1 VSSEKIGTPEKLPRS
16 YRLLHVVSFGTFLTL
31 AITSLVLIAIVATQA
46 NIAKLAADTRD
57 NVLPVIVSQQD
68 VSHDVERLILFGE
81 ELLNSNDPQKRRQA
95 RLSAQ
100 TLVYNEPRFRTD
112 QKIGEVGTRT
122 LTTLSGLS
130 AQRDRRDKLNGEA
143 FGQFLDI
150 AVALTAKPS
159 RGTASE
165 SLINQLTVTM
175 RIDAA
180 PALDETSRQIHAAIQ
195 NEAGR
200 LPAGLSQKIDH
211 LLALRREVIGIDRDN
226 ARTWEDTRQHLKN
239 LTDTLSTDAQL
250 QTSNRFSEIQEQASQ
265 VKLVGIS
272 GLAFLTTLLLGS
284 AWLAHRLFIRPL
296 VQATDGLEKALHGEE
311 IEYSTGSAIIEIGS
325 IVKAATTLAENTRA
339 LAEERQ
345 KLMSAR
351 LDAAIEA
358 ADHLEALVQER
369 TQKMEQAVRQ
379 AEAAN
384 ASKSNFLANMSH
396 EIRTPM
402 NGILGM
408 AHLLRREG
416 ITASQADRLD
426 KIDNAAQHLLGI
438 INNILDLSKIEA
450 GKLQLETTD
459 VVIGALTAN
468 VVSMLGELAQ
478 AKNIRLLV
486 DAQPLP
492 CLLGDPVRLQQA
504 LLNYAANAIKFT
516 ERGSVILRIR
526 QIDESDESD
535 QGILIRFE
543 VEDTGIGIEA
553 KQAGR
558 LFSAFEQADS
568 SITRKYGGTG
578 LGLAITKRLAQL
590 MGGDAGVT
598 STPGVGSTFWF
609 TARLQPGKT
618 ADTASAVPA
627 SESAEAVLKREHAGR
642 RILLVEDEAINREVT
657 LELLNDIWPTVDT
670 AEDGLQA
677 VDLASR
683 NDYQVILM
691 DMQMPNM
698 DGLEATRRIRK
709 IPGHA
714 ATPIIAMT
722 ANAFSE
728 DKAQCFDAGMNDFIT
743 KPANPDLLFSS
754 LLRWLEKENTA
765 A

>member
-1 VSSEKIGTPEKLPRS
+1 MSSETAGTPEKQPRS
-16 YRLLHVVSFGTFLTL
+16 YRLRHVVSFGTFLTL
-31 AITSLVLIAIVATQA
+31 AITSLVLILIVASQA

-57 NVLPVIVSQQD
+57 NVLPAIVSQQD
-68 VSHDVERLILFGE
+68 ISHDIERLILFGE
-81 ELLNSNDPQKRRQA
+81 ELLNSADPQKRRHA
-95 RLSAQ
+95 RLSAE

-112 QKIGEVGTRT
+112 PKIGEVGTRT
-122 LTTLSGLS
+122 LVTFSGLS
-130 AQRDRRDKLNGEA
+130 AQRDRRDKLNDEV
-143 FGQFLDI
+143 FRQLLNI
-150 AVALTAKPS
+150 AVTLTAKTSP
-159 RGTASE
+159 GAKGSE
-165 SLINQLTVTM
+165 SLIDQLTATM
-175 RIDAA
+175 RIDSA
-180 PALDETSRQIHAAIQ
+180 PALDEASREIHAALRKL
-195 NEAGR
+195 AAR
-200 LPAGLSQKIDH
+200 LPAGIEQKIDRV
-211 LLALRREVIGIDRDN
+211 LSLRHEVISIDRDN
-226 ARTWEDTRQHLKN
+226 AKTWGETRQHLKN
-239 LTDTLSTDAQL
+239 LTDTLSTGAQL

-265 VKLVGIS
+265 VRLVGIS
-272 GLAFLTTLLLGS
+272 GLAFLTTLLICS

-296 VQATDGLEKALHGEE
+296 VQATDDLEKALHGEE
-311 IEYSTGSAIIEIGS
+311 IANAPGSAIGEIGS
-325 IVKAATTLAENTRA
+325 IVRAATTLVENTKA

-369 TQKMEQAVRQ
+369 TQKMELAVRQ

-416 ITASQADRLD
+416 VTASQADRLD

-450 GKLQLETTD
+450 GKLQLENTD

-468 VVSMLGELAQ
+468 VVSMLGERAL
-478 AKNIRLLV
+478 AKNIRLIV
-486 DAQPLP
+486 DTPPLP
-492 CLLGDPVRLQQA
+492 NLLGDPVRLQQA
-504 LLNYAANAIKFT
+504 LLNYVANAVKFT
-516 ERGSVILRIR
+516 EQGSVILRIR
-526 QIDESDESD
+526 QIDENA
-535 QGILIRFE
+535 QGVLIRFE
-543 VEDTGIGIEA
+543 VEDTGIGINP
-553 KQAGR
+553 KQAAR

-568 SITRKYGGTG
+568 SITRKHGGTG
-578 LGLAITKRLAQL
+578 LGLAITKKLAQL
-590 MGGDAGVT
+590 MGGEAGVT

-618 ADTASAVPA
+618 TASATLVPPG
-627 SESAEAVLKREHAGR
+627 ESAEATLKREHLQR
-642 RILLVEDEAINREVT
+642 RILLVEDEIINREVT
-657 LELLNDIWPTVDT
+657 LELLNDIWPAVDT
-670 AEDGLQA
+670 AEDGAQA

-683 NDYQVILM
+683 NDYQLILM

-698 DGLEATRRIRK
+698 DGLEATRRIRTM
-709 IPGHA
+709 PGYV

-743 KPANPDLLFSS
+743 KPANPELLFST
-754 LLRWLEKENTA
+754 LLRWLQRQGMTA
-765 A
+765 

>member
-1 VSSEKIGTPEKLPRS
+1 
-16 YRLLHVVSFGTFLTL
+16 LLHVVGFGTFLTL
-31 AITSLVLIAIVATQA
+31 AITSLVLIVIVAAQA

-81 ELLNSNDPQKRRQA
+81 ELLNSADPQKRRQA

-112 QKIGEVGTRT
+112 LKIGEVGTRT
-122 LTTLSGLS
+122 LSTLSGLS
-130 AQRDRRDKLNGEA
+130 AQRDLRDKLNSEA
-143 FGQFLDI
+143 IRLLLEI
-150 AVALTAKPS
+150 AVMLTPNPAH
-159 RGTASE
+159 GTLSGN
-165 SLINQLTVTM
+165 SLIDQLTVVM
-175 RIDAA
+175 SIDSA
-180 PALDETSRQIHAAIQ
+180 PAVDEKSRQIHAAIEK
-195 NEAGR
+195 EATR
-200 LPAGLSQKIDH
+200 LPADLSRKVDK
-211 LLALRREVIGIDRDN
+211 LLALHREIIGIDRDN
-226 ARTWEDTRQHLKN
+226 AKTWEDTRRHLKN
-239 LTDTLSTDAQL
+239 LTDTLSTGAQL
-250 QTSNRFSEIQEQASQ
+250 QTANRFSKIQEQASQ

-272 GLAFLTTLLLGS
+272 GLAFLATLLLCS
-284 AWLAHRLFIRPL
+284 AWLAHRWFIRPL
-296 VQATDGLEKALHGEE
+296 MQATDGLEKALHGEE
-311 IEYSTGSAIIEIGS
+311 VEYSTGSAIVEIGS
-325 IVKAATTLAENTRA
+325 IVRAASTLVENTKA

-369 TQKMEQAVRQ
+369 TQQMEQAMRQ

-384 ASKSNFLANMSH
+384 VSKSHFLANMSH

-416 ITASQADRLD
+416 VTASQADRLD
-426 KIDNAAQHLLGI
+426 KIDSAAQHLLGI

-450 GKLQLETTD
+450 GKLHLENTD
-459 VVIGALTAN
+459 FVIGALTAN
-468 VVSMLGELAQ
+468 VVSMLGERAL
-478 AKNIRLLV
+478 AKNIHLIV

-492 CLLGDPVRLQQA
+492 CLRGDPVRLQQA
-504 LLNYAANAIKFT
+504 LLNYVANAIKFT

-526 QIDESDESD
+526 QIDESDEND
-535 QGILIRFE
+535 RGILICFE
-543 VEDTGIGIEA
+543 VEDTGIGINA
-553 KQAGR
+553 KQASR

-578 LGLAITKRLAQL
+578 LGLAITKRLAQM

-609 TARLQPGKT
+609 TARLLPGQMT
-618 ADTASAVPA
+618 DPASVVPA
-627 SESAEAVLKREHAGR
+627 SESAEALLKREHAGQ

-657 LELLNDIWPTVDT
+657 LELLYDIWPAVDT

-683 NDYQVILM
+683 NDYDLILM
-691 DMQMPNM
+691 DMQMPHM

-728 DKAQCFDAGMNDFIT
+728 DKAQCFEAGMNDFIT
-743 KPANPDLLFSS
+743 KPANPDLFFAI
-754 LLRWLEKENTA
+754 LLKWLEMQDTTA
-765 A
+765 

>member
-1 VSSEKIGTPEKLPRS
+1 
-16 YRLLHVVSFGTFLTL
+16 LLHVVSFGTALTL
-31 AITSLVLIAIVATQA
+31 AITSLVLIVIVASQA

-81 ELLNSNDPQKRRQA
+81 ELLNSADPQKRRQA

-130 AQRDRRDKLNGEA
+130 AQRDLRDKLNSEA
-143 FGQFLDI
+143 FGQLLEI
-150 AVALTAKPS
+150 AMALNAGPS
-159 RGTASE
+159 RGAPASQ
-165 SLINQLTVTM
+165 SLVDQLTVM
-175 RIDAA
+175 LSMNSA
-180 PALDETSRQIHAAIQ
+180 PAVDETGRQIHAAIRK
-195 NEAGR
+195 EASR
-200 LPAGLSQKIDH
+200 LPAGLSQKVDK
-211 LLALRREVIGIDRDN
+211 LLALHRDIIEIDRGN
-226 ARTWEDTRQHLKN
+226 ARTWEETRQHLKN
-239 LTDTLSTDAQL
+239 LTDTLSTGAQL

-265 VKLVGIS
+265 VKLVGIR
-272 GLAFLTTLLLGS
+272 GLAFLTALLLCS

-296 VQATDGLEKALHGEE
+296 VKATDSLEKALHGEE
-311 IEYSTGSAIIEIGS
+311 IEDATGSAIFEIGS
-325 IVKAATTLAENTRA
+325 IVRAATTLVENTKA

-345 KLMSAR
+345 KLLSVR

-358 ADHLEALVQER
+358 ADHLETLVQER
-369 TQKMEQAVRQ
+369 TQQMEQAMRQ
-379 AEAAN
+379 AEAASV
-384 ASKSNFLANMSH
+384 SKSNFLANMSH

-408 AHLLRREG
+408 AHLLRRDG
-416 ITASQADRLD
+416 VTPSQADRLD
-426 KIDNAAQHLLGI
+426 KIDSAAQHLLGI

-450 GKLQLETTD
+450 GKLQLENTD

-468 VVSMLGELAQ
+468 VVSMLGERAL
-478 AKNIRLLV
+478 AKNIRLIV
-486 DAQPLP
+486 DTQPLP

-516 ERGSVILRIR
+516 ERGSVTLRIR

-543 VEDTGIGIEA
+543 VEDTGIGINA
-553 KQAGR
+553 KQASR
-558 LFSAFEQADS
+558 LFNAFEQADS

-578 LGLAITKRLAQL
+578 LGLAITKKLAQL

-609 TARLQPGKT
+609 TARLLPGRT
-618 ADTASAVPA
+618 ADTEPAAPA
-627 SESAEAVLKREHAGR
+627 SESAEAVLKRKHEGR

-657 LELLNDIWPTVDT
+657 IELLSDIWPAVDT
-670 AEDGLQA
+670 AEDGVQA

-683 NDYQVILM
+683 NDYQAILM

-698 DGLEATRRIRK
+698 DGLEATRRIRRL
-709 IPGHA
+709 PGYA

-722 ANAFSE
+722 ANAFAE

-743 KPANPDLLFSS
+743 KPANPDQLFSI
-754 LLRWLEKENTA
+754 LLRWLEMQGKA